1 MSFGISGCAEES
13 PPAAALGQT
22 QPEVHAAVVAVPDNA
37 TTQAWII
44 DAGGLITAAGSGRA
58 DAREFKRQVERSR
71 EALRDMMLGAPEGE
85 RERFND
91 LVLMVALLDAAA
103 ACHKAGYIICPP
115 DLMQQLRAQQ
125 GRLQT
130 LFGMPA

>member
-1 MSFGISGCAEES
+1 M
-13 PPAAALGQT
+13 
-22 QPEVHAAVVAVPDNA
+22 VAVPDNA